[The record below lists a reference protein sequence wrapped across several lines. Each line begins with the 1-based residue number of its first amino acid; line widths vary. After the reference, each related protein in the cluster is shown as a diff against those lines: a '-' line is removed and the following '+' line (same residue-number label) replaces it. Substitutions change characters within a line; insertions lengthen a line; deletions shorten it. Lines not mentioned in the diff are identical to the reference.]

1 MSYRGGPPV
10 GGLEA
15 EAVSCGVDQ
24 PGVVVRALHAGV
36 EAQGL
41 AGQLAA
47 GEGKSS
53 MNMGKMFGPPAT
65 VRRVGGICVGPSSR
79 HHLTRP

>member
-1 MSYRGGPPV
+1 MSYRGGPPG

-15 EAVSCGVDQ
+15 KAVSCGVDQ

-47 GEGKSS
+47 GEGAGVWQGAVGLALEDKR
-53 MNMGKMFGPPAT
+53 MGQRLCQSLDYM
-65 VRRVGGICVGPSSR
+65 
-79 HHLTRP
+79 